1 MIDVLEFVNRIPKI
15 DNWEADPSTTI
26 FTTTKNFIIAPVS
39 QTLQLVSES
48 LDLFL
53 IRSKKCYNN
62 EVLRTHF
69 CRILNYFEAF
79 FDTEKEYLSNMSRIK
94 YMIDFIPMYDK
105 ASFIRDLRVYI
116 LGNSIKSKVGKLIEY
131 NYQLDLKYSNISAP
145 LQYNNTHAKYLLEMS
160 ILMDLVIPLIT
171 HFGSKKRVEEID
183 ELLLDVY
190 DIILYM
196 FPGDMFSKM
205 YETSYSNV
213 GKSEYKNAPLWDKQ
227 DIRGKDVVTH
237 SRDNVDN
244 IMLNIMP
251 KYAFDRNVVALN
263 YTSIHKNTGCQITDI
278 GYEYSYVSL
287 SSSKRDGDENSSEF
301 DKYESSIVKNSEAIY
316 LQSKVNSAETIKT
329 IDSLFGPFSD
339 EEIVFYREKLR
350 NSQNNYINNF
360 QKQLIFN
367 IFYKY
372 FGDPQAI
379 YAIKRVSTDYIKLML
394 AAKKILMNN
403 YMIIMP
409 YVISGKVEKIVT
421 RKTINKREEREMK
434 VSPYYPH
441 LLNKYR
447 DERIIQQILSTFA
460 TVISSTFRIVD
471 FDNPELDG
479 KIIDTIPSIVLEELQ
494 LMSLLV

>member
-1 MIDVLEFVNRIPKI
+1 MIDVLEFVNRVPKI

-227 DIRGKDVVTH
+227 E
-237 SRDNVDN
+237 
-244 IMLNIMP
+244 
-251 KYAFDRNVVALN
+251 
-263 YTSIHKNTGCQITDI
+263 I
-278 GYEYSYVSL
+278 GRAHV
-287 SSSKRDGDENSSEF
+287 
-301 DKYESSIVKNSEAIY
+301 
-316 LQSKVNSAETIKT
+316 
-329 IDSLFGPFSD
+329 
-339 EEIVFYREKLR
+339 
-350 NSQNNYINNF
+350 
-360 QKQLIFN
+360 
-367 IFYKY
+367 
-372 FGDPQAI
+372 
-379 YAIKRVSTDYIKLML
+379 
-394 AAKKILMNN
+394 
-403 YMIIMP
+403 
-409 YVISGKVEKIVT
+409 
-421 RKTINKREEREMK
+421 
-434 VSPYYPH
+434 
-441 LLNKYR
+441 
-447 DERIIQQILSTFA
+447 
-460 TVISSTFRIVD
+460 
-471 FDNPELDG
+471 
-479 KIIDTIPSIVLEELQ
+479 
-494 LMSLLV
+494 